1 MVFSE
6 MMRKFDALSSL
17 SVQIKRLDSQETGES
32 RSRPINL
39 DDPST
44 ESGMPRGREKPNTE
58 EVAIK
63 LEEEEGEME
72 EDAEIDRQ
80 ERISVDR
87 PTMVDIDRHSGN
99 NVD

>member
-1 MVFSE
+1 MVE
-6 MMRKFDALSSL
+6 
-17 SVQIKRLDSQETGES
+17 ETSES

-44 ESGMPRGREKPNTE
+44 ESGTPRGREKPNTE
-58 EVAIK
+58 EVAIE
-63 LEEEEGEME
+63 LEEEEGEIK

-87 PTMVDIDRHSGN
+87 PTTVNINRHSGN
-99 NVD
+99 KSIDTQIQLNR